1 MVYLLQVTSSTDLRR
16 SSSKIA
22 DNRVADDD
30 DRLSSALNSICMADG
45 EIGFLDSLS
54 SLSMESSTNPSALS
68 PTALVAAATPM
79 ASSSLRNSSASYFAG
94 NSSNMV
100 VNDMGTALSQLHA
113 EETSYYMTIHAWGH
127 VASQSIPSS
136 YSDRNVTCHCC
147 NYTSDWFGVS
157 LGLWSL
163 SENAHG
169 SSDFRNEW
177 PSASIAL
184 WLRFSSFFL

>member
-113 EETSYYMTIHAWGH
+113 EETSYYMTIHA
-127 VASQSIPSS
+127 
-136 YSDRNVTCHCC
+136 
-147 NYTSDWFGVS
+147 
-157 LGLWSL
+157 
-163 SENAHG
+163 
-169 SSDFRNEW
+169 
-177 PSASIAL
+177 
-184 WLRFSSFFL
+184 